1 MKIEPSLKL
10 SHIREGIHTR
20 CKGDELSVIRMCHLA
35 LYHCVDVSRG
45 SRFENVRSMRTAGI
59 TVINRQSMRLIA
71 GNWVTVPEVGDL
83 LLSYIPESNVP
94 MGLAL

>member
-1 MKIEPSLKL
+1 M
-10 SHIREGIHTR
+10 
-20 CKGDELSVIRMCHLA
+20 
-35 LYHCVDVSRG
+35 
-45 SRFENVRSMRTAGI
+45 RSMRTAGI